1 MGSGQ
6 CTAVIGEETAAAGRD
21 QRHLRQAGG
30 PAGGETGGAGGAG
43 AGTGQG
49 KLDRLESQQAGL
61 QTDLAHL
68 TSACDLVERVL
79 EGGSA
84 AQLLLVRKQVVE
96 EINDKLEELRYERA
110 EFLGDD
116 PTDGTE

>member
-43 AGTGQG
+43 AGVGQG

-61 QTDLAHL
+61 QTDLRVHWPGSLLRRQHYATTPTAL
-68 TSACDLVERVL
+68 FYQLYVE
-79 EGGSA
+79 
-84 AQLLLVRKQVVE
+84 Q
-96 EINDKLEELRYERA
+96 
-110 EFLGDD
+110 F
-116 PTDGTE
+116 

>member
-43 AGTGQG
+43 AGAGQR

-61 QTDLAHL
+61 QTDLACPL
-68 TSACDLVERVL
+68 ARCGTGPIEVDFWTGLSVERKFL
-79 EGGSA
+79 WKWIEP
-84 AQLLLVRKQVVE
+84 LL
-96 EINDKLEELRYERA
+96 Y
-110 EFLGDD
+110 
-116 PTDGTE
+116 

>member
-30 PAGGETGGAGGAG
+30 PPGGETGGAGGAG
-43 AGTGQG
+43 AGAGQG

-61 QTDLAHL
+61 QTDLACPLARQPLEVPALRYHTDSLVLSTVCRTVL
-68 TSACDLVERVL
+68 TSLLGWIWYHGATA
-79 EGGSA
+79 GSNFWM
-84 AQLLLVRKQVVE
+84 LMNR
-96 EINDKLEELRYERA
+96 
-110 EFLGDD
+110 
-116 PTDGTE
+116 

>member
-43 AGTGQG
+43 AGAGQG
-49 KLDRLESQQAGL
+49 KLDRLESQQAWRVHWPGSL
-61 QTDLAHL
+61 LRRQHYATTPTALFYQL
-68 TSACDLVERVL
+68 YVE
-79 EGGSA
+79 
-84 AQLLLVRKQVVE
+84 Q
-96 EINDKLEELRYERA
+96 
-110 EFLGDD
+110 F
-116 PTDGTE
+116 